1 MNPDDYDWYLQ
12 LRRFGSVRHAGYG
25 LGFERLIMYLTGV
38 SNIRD
43 VLPFPR
49 TPGNAQF

>member
-1 MNPDDYDWYLQ
+1 
-12 LRRFGSVRHAGYG
+12 
-25 LGFERLIMYLTGV
+25 FERLVMYVTGI

-49 TPGNAQF
+49 TVKNAEF